1 MAPFIEFTNWDK
13 RKSDQEEQI
22 DQYKKYFLLCEGEN
36 TEKWYFENLIDN
48 RKVLGIHPTI
58 DVIFLERTEEDLHNS
73 SPKRLLEYA
82 NRLTEKGE
90 IDFDKDYDKIIIVFD
105 CDIFN
110 KKGEDFNELLSKMEE
125 KGYWAAVTN
134 PSFELFLLLHKENSV
149 KEYILPNETKLLEN
163 KKTGTKTAMQIKFTE
178 ATNIN
183 PKKNKKV
190 GEMCSNLNV
199 AIEQEKLLNQ
209 DINISIGRLTSNIGK
224 IIEEI
229 RKDKLSFE

>member
-1 MAPFIEFTNWDK
+1 MAPFLEFTNWEK
-13 RKSDQEEQI
+13 RKSDQEGQI

-36 TEKWYFENLIDN
+36 TEKWYFEDLIDN

-73 SPKRLLEYA
+73 SPKRLFEYA
-82 NRLTEKGE
+82 NDLIKHKK
-90 IDFDKDYDKIIIVFD
+90 IKFNKKFDKMIIVFD
-105 CDIFN
+105 RDIY
-110 KKGEDFNELLSKMEE
+110 KKKNEEFNELLSNMSD

-134 PSFELFLLLHKENSV
+134 PSFELFLLLHVENSV
-149 KEYILPNETKLLEN
+149 NDHILPNETELMEN

-178 ATNIN
+178 VTNMN

-190 GEMCSNLNV
+190 GEMCSNINI

>member
-82 NRLTEKGE
+82 NRLTENGE

-105 CDIFN
+105 CDIFK